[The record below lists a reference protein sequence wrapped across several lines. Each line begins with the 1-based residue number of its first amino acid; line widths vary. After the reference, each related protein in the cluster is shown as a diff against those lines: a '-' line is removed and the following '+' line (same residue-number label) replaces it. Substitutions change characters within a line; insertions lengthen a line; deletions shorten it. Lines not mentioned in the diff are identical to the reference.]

1 MLSETTMPRIHTPQA
16 PLFVPHGAP
25 TFALAPGA
33 AGAALARSVAM
44 RPRPRA
50 VVIASA
56 HWHTARPAVG
66 SATRPHTIHDF
77 RGFPAPLYGLRY
89 PATGCP
95 EAANEVHQALCQAGF
110 AASLDRQRGLDH
122 GAWIPL
128 RMLFPDAD
136 IPVIPLSIQAQ
147 ATPTHHLQ
155 IGRALAPLARQGFL
169 VIGSGNLTHNL
180 HDFVRARTVGLSD
193 PDYVREFSDWVWQR
207 LCAGDQ
213 QALLDYRRR
222 APAAL
227 RAHPDD
233 DHLLPLF
240 VALGAAGSSPSST
253 RLHSGIDDVVIA
265 MDAFAF
271 HPQEDQ
277 A

>member
-1 MLSETTMPRIHTPQA
+1 
-16 PLFVPHGAP
+16 
-25 TFALAPGA
+25 
-33 AGAALARSVAM
+33 
-44 RPRPRA
+44 
-50 VVIASA
+50 
-56 HWHTARPAVG
+56 
-66 SATRPHTIHDF
+66 
-77 RGFPAPLYGLRY
+77 
-89 PATGCP
+89 
-95 EAANEVHQALCQAGF
+95 
-110 AASLDRQRGLDH
+110 
-122 GAWIPL
+122 
-128 RMLFPDAD
+128 
-136 IPVIPLSIQAQ
+136 
-147 ATPTHHLQ
+147 
-155 IGRALAPLARQGFL
+155 
-169 VIGSGNLTHNL
+169 
-180 HDFVRARTVGLSD
+180 VRARTVGLSD